1 MPYGRE
7 DNHRS
12 DIALAVDKPLKS
24 VMHESQTSVV
34 YLLLGQLGLR
44 ERDELLPV
52 LLMGYG
58 TLPLCTSC
66 SDISP
71 TWLQCMFWWLAR
83 HRSIDLTCHFTATVA
98 AATVCCW
105 SVRWT
110 LSASHVSGQTLS
122 VCLLWCLLPAVD
134 VIHGHSRSPSY
145 L

>member
-12 DIALAVDKPLKS
+12 DVALAVDKPLKS

-71 TWLQCMFWWLAR
+71 T
-83 HRSIDLTCHFTATVA
+83 
-98 AATVCCW
+98 
-105 SVRWT
+105 
-110 LSASHVSGQTLS
+110 
-122 VCLLWCLLPAVD
+122 
-134 VIHGHSRSPSY
+134 
-145 L
+145 